1 MSVTDLENVLSS
13 YTRIIQTSGIG
24 EYITKALSP
33 ALSEISKSLR
43 ETIVKNFSE
52 SIKPLEITVPNLN
65 HIIHFDNESLNN
77 VINERTRKD
86 L

>member
-1 MSVTDLENVLSS
+1 
-13 YTRIIQTSGIG
+13 IG